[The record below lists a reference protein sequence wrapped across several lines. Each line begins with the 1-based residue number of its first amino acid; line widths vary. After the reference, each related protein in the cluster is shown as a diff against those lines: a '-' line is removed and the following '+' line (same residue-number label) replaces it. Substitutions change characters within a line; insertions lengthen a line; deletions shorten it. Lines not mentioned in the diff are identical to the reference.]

1 MAGLTSQQLNKILDV
16 NAKSV
21 EIYLEVETRYSEILE
36 KLEDLNKLTEN
47 NIQDNKEHIK
57 EQYLHIERMKN
68 IMDNMQEMIDINY
81 KSMIKQNSE
90 VISNIVKIEKDLSKQ
105 GFIFGGTILS
115 AILAAIIKIFFG
127 L

>member
-1 MAGLTSQQLNKILDV
+1 MAGLTSLQLNKILDI

-36 KLEDLNKLTEN
+36 KLEDLNKLNEN
-47 NIQDNKEHIK
+47 NCQDNKEHIK

-68 IMDNMQEMIDINY
+68 VMDKMQEMIDINY

-90 VISNIVKIEKDLSKQ
+90 VVSSIVKMEKDLSKQ
-105 GFIFGGTILS
+105 NYIFGGTILS
-115 AILAAIIKIFFG
+115 AVIAAIIKIFFG

>member
-1 MAGLTSQQLNKILDV
+1 MTGLTSQQLNKILDV

-115 AILAAIIKIFFG
+115 AILAAIIKFFFG